1 MNKKTMVIYDADA
14 TYAARLQQFLAK
26 KEGNYFQV
34 FSFSKEEDLLVACK
48 GDNGLTPEI
57 LLVGE
62 SSICDKLKEL
72 CVKHIFILNETGLKK
87 FPDYVNLN
95 KYQSANVLFQQIL
108 LEYAK
113 EKEEAIPRFYGNQ
126 RAKLVGVYTPVS
138 GCYQTGFSLALA
150 RVLGKK
156 GRTLYINF
164 EQYSGFSKLFQR
176 GYLKDLSDLV
186 YFFTYSKDK
195 FLYWLEGV
203 VERFGNMEYIPPV
216 ITAASL
222 AEVSADVWCNLLE
235 FLCNEAG
242 YDYIVLDLS
251 DSVQGIFQVLDM
263 CHIIYSVTKDD
274 PVSSAKLSQF
284 REILKCRQYETLQEK
299 IQYLKLP
306 RFGLKEHVFEDI
318 TQGDLYDYIKGL
330 TETDF
335 YERDVRSVAKEY
347 LSNCDGTAGL

>member
-113 EKEEAIPRFYGNQ
+113 EKEETIPRFYGNQ

-156 GRTLYINF
+156 AGHFISILNNIRD
-164 EQYSGFSKLFQR
+164 FQNCF
-176 GYLKDLSDLV
+176 K
-186 YFFTYSKDK
+186 
-195 FLYWLEGV
+195 EG
-203 VERFGNMEYIPPV
+203 I
-216 ITAASL
+216 
-222 AEVSADVWCNLLE
+222 
-235 FLCNEAG
+235 
-242 YDYIVLDLS
+242 
-251 DSVQGIFQVLDM
+251 
-263 CHIIYSVTKDD
+263 
-274 PVSSAKLSQF
+274 
-284 REILKCRQYETLQEK
+284 
-299 IQYLKLP
+299 
-306 RFGLKEHVFEDI
+306 
-318 TQGDLYDYIKGL
+318 
-330 TETDF
+330 
-335 YERDVRSVAKEY
+335 
-347 LSNCDGTAGL
+347 